1 MVKKIVSKVKNWISN
16 IVCKV
21 FGKRCECKEEELDT
35 NERIKRKIAA
45 GHTNVSK

>member
-1 MVKKIVSKVKNWISN
+1 MVKKIVLKVKNWISN

-21 FGKRCECKEEELDT
+21 FGKRCECKEEVVI
-35 NERIKRKIAA
+35 NERMKKKIAA